1 MFAVIR
7 AFQLKLDRQQAHLEI
22 SYKPKSEKP
31 TYDICD
37 LNGRVIKSGLVSRRK
52 MRLKVSD
59 LINSSYMLLILDGDH
74 VTSKRFQI
82 SR

>member
-1 MFAVIR
+1 MFSILR

-22 SYKPKSEKP
+22 SYTPKSDRP

-37 LNGRVIKSGLVSRRK
+37 LEGRVIKSGLVKRKK
-52 MRLKVSD
+52 MRLKVND
-59 LINSSYMLLILDGDH
+59 LINSSYMLLILDGEH